1 LLSYNLQCFT
11 SSGTRPSADGQEEI
25 DLENLISFFF
35 KYRAAI
41 FSKSQFGF
49 GSRPNWLLLIALL
62 LGLSALAYF
71 LYIRF
76 NVQLPVKAR
85 VGLIF
90 LRTTLIALIVF
101 LIMRPIIVVPAVLPQ
116 SSYVLILMDDSSS
129 MKLRDE
135 GQASRLDAVKNLMG
149 PESRFYKTLA
159 DNFKVRAYQFSQ
171 TATRSDASQLSGEG
185 QQTNV
190 TAAIEQAMRDAAGL
204 PVSSVI
210 VMSDGASNAE
220 NDSANNLTNTLN
232 HLRARNLPI
241 FTVGIGQEKIEG
253 DVEVVRATAPRRV
266 IAGASVT
273 AEVLLKSSD
282 PTQKNVE
289 LVLNEDN
296 HPLRTQ
302 PVVLQGGATSVTR
315 VTFTPLAPG
324 IHRYAFTA
332 KPSDGEPILENNS
345 QELLIEVEDAHPKIL
360 YLEGEP
366 RWEYGKIRS
375 AFVDEKNM
383 TLISVLRS
391 ADGKFYRQ
399 GVESGEDLVN
409 GFPKTEEELF
419 KYDAILIGSIEATF
433 FSFDQLRAIEQFV
446 SRRGGTVLLLGGSK
460 SLTAGGYGN
469 TPLADLMPVYMSG
482 VTSEESQTFL
492 AQLSARGRE
501 HTAVRLADT
510 VDANTKA
517 WEQMPAVTLP
527 EIVTEIKPG
536 ATILLE
542 AKNKTTNKVVPL
554 LVEER
559 YGRGR
564 TLSLLASDT
573 WRWRLMLDSQNKSFE
588 RFWLN
593 LSRYLVESVRHT
605 VEAAPE
611 RLSYGSKEAV
621 KLKVE
626 VGDDKYLH
634 VAGAQVTA
642 RVTTPTG
649 NTIEVPLKGANEE
662 GFEGYAATLVGEED
676 GLYKVEVTAKRGDKS
691 GALLGTAKTSFL
703 VGPLNREAYDAA
715 QNRELLRRVAADT
728 GGNYYALSQS
738 DNLLEDIQHIESNNS
753 VKVTYDLWDMP
764 INFLLAIGLAA
775 AEWFIRK
782 RRGLA

>member
-1 LLSYNLQCFT
+1 MEQIFNFL
-11 SSGTRPSADGQEEI
+11 
-25 DLENLISFFF
+25 F
-35 KYRAAI
+35 KYRPSL

-49 GSRPNWLLLIALL
+49 GASASWLLAIAVL
-62 LGLSALAYF
+62 LGLGILAYF
-71 LYIRF
+71 LYVRF
-76 NVQLPVKAR
+76 NVQLPTKAR
-85 VGLIF
+85 VSLIF
-90 LRTTLIALIVF
+90 LRTTLMALIVF

-116 SSYVLILMDDSSS
+116 SSYVLVLMDDSSS
-129 MKLRDE
+129 MKLKNE
-135 GQASRLDAVKNLMG
+135 GEETRLDALKGLMG
-149 PESRFYKTLA
+149 AESKFYKTLA
-159 DNFKVRAYQFSQ
+159 DNFKVRTYQFSQ
-171 TATRSDASQLSGEG
+171 TASRADASQLTGEG
-185 QQTNV
+185 QQTNL

-204 PVSSVI
+204 PVSSVV
-210 VMSDGASNAE
+210 VMSDGASNSE
-220 NDSANNLTNTLN
+220 NDAANNLSNTLTN
-232 HLRARNLPI
+232 LKARNLPV

-282 PTQKNVE
+282 PAQKNVE
-289 LVLNEDN
+289 LVLTEDS

-332 KPSDGEPILENNS
+332 KPSDGEPILENNA
-345 QELLIEVEDAHPKIL
+345 QELIIEVEDAHPKIL
-360 YLEGEP
+360 YIEGEP

-375 AFVDEKNM
+375 AFVEEKNM

-399 GVESGEDLVN
+399 GVESGEDLIT

-419 KYDAILIGSIEATF
+419 KYDAIVIGSIEATF

-469 TPLADLMPVYMSG
+469 TPVADLLPVYMNG
-482 VTSEESQTFL
+482 VTSDESQTFV

-510 VDANTKA
+510 VEANVKA

-527 EIVTEIKPG
+527 EVVTEVKPG

-588 RFWLN
+588 KFWLS

-626 VGDDKYLH
+626 VGDEKYLH

-642 RVTTPTG
+642 RVTTPSG
-649 NTIEVPLKGANEE
+649 NTLEVPLKAASEE
-662 GFEGYAATLVGEED
+662 GFEGYATTLVGEED

-691 GALLGTAKTSFL
+691 AAVLGTAKASFL

-715 QNRELLRRVAADT
+715 QNRELLRRIAGDT

-738 DNLLEDIQHIESNNS
+738 DNLLEDIKHLESNNS

-764 INFLLAIGLAA
+764 INFLLAVALAA